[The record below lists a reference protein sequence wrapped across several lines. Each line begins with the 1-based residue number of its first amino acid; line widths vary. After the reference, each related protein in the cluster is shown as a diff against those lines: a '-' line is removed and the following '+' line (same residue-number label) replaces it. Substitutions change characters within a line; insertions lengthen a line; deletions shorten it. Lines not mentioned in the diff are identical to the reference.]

1 MPKARSRVSAC
12 PHLPPTSCGTIF
24 LLLGT
29 LTWTTVTLWV
39 SRGWTMGTRDS
50 TSQVQSRDF
59 DPIAQHRV
67 RLQALDTQT
76 LDCGAPNKLRCTR
89 GSVEASKIHRG
100 CLENS
105 AEPRAMRIAVIG
117 AGVIGL
123 STALCIHD
131 RFHAL
136 VPQLQLEVYADR
148 FTPHTTS
155 DGAAGLWQPYLS
167 DHGNLQETLWNKET
181 FEHLLGY
188 LNLPEAK
195 EMGLFL
201 ISGYNLFKQPV
212 PDPSWKNIVLG
223 FRNLTP
229 KELELFPGYS
239 YGWFNTALM
248 LECRSYLPWLT
259 NRLAQRGVKFF
270 HRKVESFEEMFSQ
283 GIDVVINCTGIR
295 AGELQPDPALQP
307 ARGQVIKVLAP
318 WVKHFIITHDM
329 ESGIY
334 SSPYIIP
341 GSELTVLGG
350 IYQQGNWNEENS
362 AQDHKS
368 IWERCCRLLPTLQVI
383 HNYGHGGF
391 GITIHW
397 GCAMATARLL
407 GNVLQEKQSQS
418 RLSAAAICQTAEFP
432 PSWPRATYPKEVLEN
447 MD

>member
-1 MPKARSRVSAC
+1 
-12 PHLPPTSCGTIF
+12 
-24 LLLGT
+24 
-29 LTWTTVTLWV
+29 
-39 SRGWTMGTRDS
+39 
-50 TSQVQSRDF
+50 
-59 DPIAQHRV
+59 
-67 RLQALDTQT
+67 
-76 LDCGAPNKLRCTR
+76 
-89 GSVEASKIHRG
+89 
-100 CLENS
+100 
-105 AEPRAMRIAVIG
+105 
-117 AGVIGL
+117 
-123 STALCIHD
+123 
-131 RFHAL
+131 
-136 VPQLQLEVYADR
+136 
-148 FTPHTTS
+148 
-155 DGAAGLWQPYLS
+155 
-167 DHGNLQETLWNKET
+167 
-181 FEHLLGY
+181 
-188 LNLPEAK
+188 
-195 EMGLFL
+195 MGLFL

-334 SSPYIIP
+334 SSPYVIP
-341 GSELTVLGG
+341 GSEFTVLGG

-368 IWERCCRLLPTLQVI
+368 IWERCCRLLPTLQKAEIVQEWSGLRPARPSVRLERESIGHGRSRTEVI

-397 GCAMATARLL
+397 GCAMAAARLL
-407 GNVLQEKQSQS
+407 GNILQEKQPQS
-418 RLSAAAICQTAEFP
+418 RLSSHLKDLGAPREQQFSLSQNQLGLSNLAAYIYSIVLYSRRTDTFPKSSPLKVVLLCYIWGSQTLQDLSALCGKQGNVCQ
-432 PSWPRATYPKEVLEN
+432 
-447 MD
+447 